1 MQQQVIMV
9 DQPAK
14 RTGFDIDGVKDA
26 VSGIIVRKGEEI
38 KQ

>member
-1 MQQQVIMV
+1 MQQQVIV
-9 DQPAK
+9 VYQPVQ

-26 VSGIIVRKGEEI
+26 VSGKIARKGEEI